1 MKTTHHTDEENTV
14 SEKVTIKLNFL
25 NEVISIENNNE
36 TENWHKL
43 KISVGQRLPM
53 KMVMLLCQNPN
64 RFNIVR

>member
-1 MKTTHHTDEENTV
+1 M

-36 TENWHKL
+36 TENWGKA

-53 KMVMLLCQNPN
+53 QVVMLLCQNTS

>member
-1 MKTTHHTDEENTV
+1 M
-14 SEKVTIKLNFL
+14 SERVTIKLDFL

-36 TENWHKL
+36 TENWGKA

-53 KMVMLLCQNPN
+53 QMVMLLCQNPS